1 MIKKTIS
8 ASFFVLLLWQV
19 GAQAVTDDQLAVIR
33 ELGSLNGIALHCN
46 GLAETQR
53 IKRALVSFL
62 PKRRQLGELF
72 DHQTNQS
79 FMAFM
84 KENASCPSPQTLAQE
99 VDESLR
105 KLESVYSAP

>member
-1 MIKKTIS
+1 
-8 ASFFVLLLWQV
+8 
-19 GAQAVTDDQLAVIR
+19 
-33 ELGSLNGIALHCN
+33 
-46 GLAETQR
+46 ETQR
-53 IKRALVSFL
+53 IKRALVSVL

-84 KENASCPSPQTLAQE
+84 KDSASCPSPQTLAQE

-105 KLESVYSAP
+105 KLESVYSTP